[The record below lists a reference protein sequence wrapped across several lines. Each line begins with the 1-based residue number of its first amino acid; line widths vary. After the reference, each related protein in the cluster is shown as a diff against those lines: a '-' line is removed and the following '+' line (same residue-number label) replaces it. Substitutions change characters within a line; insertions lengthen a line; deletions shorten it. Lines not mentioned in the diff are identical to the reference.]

1 MFSFG
6 FQQAYQRGFD
16 QGDIIFF
23 TTVCNYFLYDDL
35 YFTNDNRYQCL
46 EAATSVVEN
55 MIDGLAPSG
64 YMRYAPDGRFPFR
77 REPFLGF

>member
-6 FQQAYQRGFD
+6 FQQAYQRGFE

-23 TTVCNYFLYDDL
+23 TTVCIFLL
-35 YFTNDNRYQCL
+35 YNDAYLLISINNQCL
-46 EAATSVVEN
+46 ETATAVVEN

-64 YMRYAPDGRFPFR
+64 YMRYAPDGWSQFR
-77 REPFLGF
+77 PGLFHH

>member
-23 TTVCNYFLYDDL
+23 TTVCIFLL
-35 YFTNDNRYQCL
+35 YNNPYLLIKIDQCL
-46 EAATSVVEN
+46 EAATAVVDN

-64 YMRYAPDGRFPFR
+64 YMRYAPDG
-77 REPFLGF
+77 